1 MTRRALLLS
10 MTLAAAVGAAVPV
23 RAFAQCRLCD
33 SPTTQVGDSTIDGPV
48 SLRIE
53 ASLNFDQLILLGSG
67 EGSAQLRP
75 DGSSQV
81 SGAISAMSS
90 RAMVGSATVRGEPGR
105 AVRIDLPRQ
114 IELYSLSGG
123 RLSLDEIVSDLP
135 STAKLDSSG
144 TLQFHFGGRIRLTGD
159 AEGVYRGDMP
169 ITAEYL

>member
-1 MTRRALLLS
+1 MTRRAFFLT
-10 MTLAAAVGAAVPV
+10 MTLAAAVSATVPMRAA
-23 RAFAQCRLCD
+23 AQCRLCD
-33 SPTTQVGDSTIDGPV
+33 SPTTQVDGSAIDGPV

-53 ASLNFDQLILLGSG
+53 ASLDFDQLILLGSG

-81 SGAISAMSS
+81 HGAISAMSS

-105 AVRIDLPRQ
+105 AVRIDLPKQ

-135 STAKLDSSG
+135 SPAKLDSSG
-144 TLQFHFGGRIRLTGD
+144 SLQFRFGGRIRLTGD
-159 AEGVYRGDMP
+159 AEGAYRGDMP

>member
-1 MTRRALLLS
+1 MMRRALLLS
-10 MTLAAAVGAAVPV
+10 MMLAAAAGGLAPIRAA
-23 RAFAQCRLCD
+23 AQCRLCD
-33 SPTTQVGDSTIDGPV
+33 SPTTQVDGATLDGPV

-53 ASLNFDQLILLGSG
+53 ASLNFDQIIMLGSG

-81 SGAISAMSS
+81 SGAISTMSS

-105 AVRIDLPRQ
+105 AVRIDLPKQ

-123 RLSLDEIVSDLP
+123 RLSLDEIASDLP

-159 AEGVYRGDMP
+159 AEGAYRGDMP